1 MSDDKIASD
10 PLENKE
16 TLEELSSDVT
26 KKDIT
31 ATMKYDKHRRLTMKP
46 SSNRYKRSD
55 DNKSSDEGSSYGEPE
70 EEDTFDTFILNNF
83 SPFSGNE
90 NVIEWLDITDKKFNT
105 FKISRKHRCLAI
117 PLLVEGDAKR
127 IYIENENKIN
137 TYDDFYKLIW
147 MEYKPINYNFQHTKS
162 YSGPPTLSQSNLIED
177 ASIRKNVVFDDKP
190 EMTTSTFEL
199 NDSLPQP
206 PILRS
211 TALHDL
217 GATGLSGD
225 DPVNRSNIATSQ
237 NTFLNSSV
245 LDQTA
250 YALRR
255 AIVDSLIKNP
265 KTFRGGKDDV
275 KQWLEDIE
283 QLFDTAE
290 IPENHKLD
298 LVQYSLRGEAL
309 RWFKN
314 NKSTFT
320 SWKTFVK
327 GLKETFLSPFF
338 EEIAFKKLE
347 TYSQG
352 VNQPVRSFYNE
363 VIKLCNE
370 ADSSMSELTK
380 LRNLLNKTKP
390 TLQLEIR
397 KKKPT
402 TTKQFLEY
410 AIEVEELFHLT
421 NIYISDDLNKTN
433 PPSPVTSI
441 VTPPRSKN
449 PPIQTDK
456 TIPQT
461 THPENNYDNTYKNN
475 YHNNNHPYCY
485 SQTFVPS
492 HPNHQ
497 TYYRPRRPWHYPNQ
511 PFPPNQQAIHPKH
524 NHPQSKNPPRTPYHP
539 NYNQNNFPH
548 SNYNKPP
555 KNNNPAF
562 QANSNSTVNIPSLL
576 DPVPPPS
583 SFEIC
588 SRCQQT
594 GHQASASDGIAP
606 FHVHGVVELHI
617 KIANQITKIKAHVAE
632 NLCTDLILGID
643 YIIQY
648 NLKFDIRRQF
658 VSIEHNN
665 KLYKIKFDHDIQP
678 QFVPVIVSNSIRI
691 PSHTSHSVPVS
702 TCISSICS
710 LFVPHSFFSSSCNSL
725 TVPQK
730 FLEFHNYVSHI
741 TLSNLSFRTQFIN
754 QGTCLGY
761 LCQYSST
768 PQSNKITHHLNTLCG
783 AANLIGDEPVFLG
796 VSNDKTPPPDVTQL
810 INTISSTVSNVH
822 SSSENAFRELI
833 KHVDNKNQQNVLL
846 ALLFNFRHIFDTQ
859 KYNIAKT
866 CIHHIINTNPHSPP
880 ASKPYPQ
887 PDKEE
892 YMFNM
897 IQKFLQAG
905 LISESHSPY
914 AAPAFLVKKKD
925 GTFRLVVDYKKLNLI
940 TIKDSSPLPNMEDTI
955 RKLGPGYQ
963 YFSKLDLKS
972 GFYQIPIREEDQPKT
987 AFITPFGLFQFNVL
1001 PMGLK
1006 NSPPTFQKVMT
1017 DTLKTCR
1024 PFSLVYLDDIIVYSK
1039 SYEEH
1044 LDHLKQV
1051 FTALRDRNFVLN
1063 PPKCEIL
1070 MHRINYLGHTIDK
1083 DTIKPMTEKIEAILN
1098 MKHPCTLTAA
1108 NKFIGALSWYRKFI
1122 PGFASTAS
1130 PIHSV
1135 TNLTRNNRRKF
1146 QWKFA
1151 QSQAFQRLKQMLVS
1165 EPLFLHYPVD
1175 DKPIILTTDA
1185 SSVGIGGVLQ
1195 QEVNAKM
1202 RNLYY
1207 HSQLLTPCERK
1218 YSTIEKEALAIFKCI
1233 NRMRSFLLG
1242 RDIIIM
1248 TDHCPLCNIMTKTVN
1263 NARVDRISNLIQE
1276 YNIIQVL
1283 HINGRHNCLPDY
1295 LSRYPREQEDDL
1307 FDIDYGL
1314 ESKDIFE
1321 SKISLSPK
1329 PIVNMILRNK
1339 KKTTETESISSNDTD
1354 NKNDSSSISS
1364 TSYCNKQNATQKF
1377 SSNYFDSECLKEEQQ
1392 KDPEIQKI
1400 VCQLNSCPQNLPFV
1414 LHNDILYKL
1423 ITVSSLSK
1431 TKYKVPYVPSSMVNA
1446 LLHASHND
1454 PMSGGHF
1461 SLERTYNKLKHHYWW
1476 PDMKNTIR
1484 NHIKSCS
1491 LCQSFNVSRQ
1501 RKFGRLHTISPPDG
1515 PFQIIGIDYCGPL
1528 KRTPRGNKYV
1538 LVITDYFTRHVTAI
1552 PLPNCTAET
1561 TAESLFNEFF
1571 LSANAVLLLIG
1582 SNSLRKF
1589 TASTVLNQIQH
1600 IISNLRRQ
1608 HPHLDNKHSIGIVTT
1623 FPCFKFSYT
1632 FPTPELLQHNI

>member
-1 MSDDKIASD
+1 
-10 PLENKE
+10 
-16 TLEELSSDVT
+16 
-26 KKDIT
+26 
-31 ATMKYDKHRRLTMKP
+31 
-46 SSNRYKRSD
+46 
-55 DNKSSDEGSSYGEPE
+55 
-70 EEDTFDTFILNNF
+70 
-83 SPFSGNE
+83 
-90 NVIEWLDITDKKFNT
+90 
-105 FKISRKHRCLAI
+105 
-117 PLLVEGDAKR
+117 
-127 IYIENENKIN
+127 
-137 TYDDFYKLIW
+137 
-147 MEYKPINYNFQHTKS
+147 
-162 YSGPPTLSQSNLIED
+162 
-177 ASIRKNVVFDDKP
+177 
-190 EMTTSTFEL
+190 MTTSTFEL
-199 NDSLPQP
+199 NDSLPPP

-211 TALHDL
+211 TALLDL

-963 YFSKLDLKS
+963 
-972 GFYQIPIREEDQPKT
+972 
-987 AFITPFGLFQFNVL
+987 
-1001 PMGLK
+1001 
-1006 NSPPTFQKVMT
+1006 
-1017 DTLKTCR
+1017 
-1024 PFSLVYLDDIIVYSK
+1024 
-1039 SYEEH
+1039 
-1044 LDHLKQV
+1044 
-1051 FTALRDRNFVLN
+1051 
-1063 PPKCEIL
+1063 
-1070 MHRINYLGHTIDK
+1070 INYLGHTIDK

-1195 QEVNAKM
+1195 QESA
-1202 RNLYY
+1202 RNNILQQQSKNRTYY
-1207 HSQLLTPCERK
+1207 DK
-1218 YSTIEKEALAIFKCI
+1218 
-1233 NRMRSFLLG
+1233 NRL
-1242 RDIIIM
+1242 
-1248 TDHCPLCNIMTKTVN
+1248 
-1263 NARVDRISNLIQE
+1263 
-1276 YNIIQVL
+1276 
-1283 HINGRHNCLPDY
+1283 
-1295 LSRYPREQEDDL
+1295 
-1307 FDIDYGL
+1307 
-1314 ESKDIFE
+1314 
-1321 SKISLSPK
+1321 
-1329 PIVNMILRNK
+1329 
-1339 KKTTETESISSNDTD
+1339 
-1354 NKNDSSSISS
+1354 
-1364 TSYCNKQNATQKF
+1364 
-1377 SSNYFDSECLKEEQQ
+1377 
-1392 KDPEIQKI
+1392 DPQ
-1400 VCQLNSCPQNLPFV
+1400 
-1414 LHNDILYKL
+1414 YKL
-1423 ITVSSLSK
+1423 GDRVLTRIQGMKSKLDPRFSITP
-1431 TKYKVPYVPSSMVNA
+1431 KV
-1446 LLHASHND
+1446 
-1454 PMSGGHF
+1454 
-1461 SLERTYNKLKHHYWW
+1461 
-1476 PDMKNTIR
+1476 
-1484 NHIKSCS
+1484 
-1491 LCQSFNVSRQ
+1491 
-1501 RKFGRLHTISPPDG
+1501 
-1515 PFQIIGIDYCGPL
+1515 IIY
-1528 KRTPRGNKYV
+1528 
-1538 LVITDYFTRHVTAI
+1538 A
-1552 PLPNCTAET
+1552 
-1561 TAESLFNEFF
+1561 
-1571 LSANAVLLLIG
+1571 
-1582 SNSLRKF
+1582 
-1589 TASTVLNQIQH
+1589 
-1600 IISNLRRQ
+1600 Q
-1608 HPHLDNKHSIGIVTT
+1608 HPT
-1623 FPCFKFSYT
+1623 YT
-1632 FPTPELLQHNI
+1632 VRDEITKIESRVHVSDIRSLYIH

>member
-105 FKISRKHRCLAI
+105 FKISRRLRCLAI

-127 IYIENENKIN
+127 TYINNKNKIN
-137 TYDDFYKLIW
+137 TYDDFYTFLL
-147 MEYKPINYNFQHTKS
+147 MEYKPINYNFQHAKS
-162 YSGPPTLSQSNLIED
+162 YSDPLILSQSNLIQD
-177 ASIRKNVVFDDKP
+177 ASIHKNVVFDDKP
-190 EMTTSTFEL
+190 KMTTSTFEL

-485 SQTFVPS
+485 SQTFEPS

-562 QANSNSTVNIPSLL
+562 QANNNSTVNIPSLL

-594 GHQASASDGIAP
+594 GHQSSTSDGIAP

-678 QFVPVIVSNSIRI
+678 QFVPVIVSNSICI

-710 LFVPHSFFSSSCNSL
+710 LFVPHSFFSSPCNSL
-725 TVPQK
+725 TVSQK

-796 VSNDKTPPPDVTQL
+796 VSIDKTPPPDVTQL

-892 YMFNM
+892 HMFNM

-905 LISESHSPY
+905 RISESHSPY

-925 GTFRLVVDYKKLNLI
+925 STFRLVVDYKKLNLI

-955 RKLGPGYQ
+955 RKLGPSYQ
-963 YFSKLDLKS
+963 
-972 GFYQIPIREEDQPKT
+972 
-987 AFITPFGLFQFNVL
+987 
-1001 PMGLK
+1001 
-1006 NSPPTFQKVMT
+1006 
-1017 DTLKTCR
+1017 
-1024 PFSLVYLDDIIVYSK
+1024 
-1039 SYEEH
+1039 
-1044 LDHLKQV
+1044 
-1051 FTALRDRNFVLN
+1051 
-1063 PPKCEIL
+1063 
-1070 MHRINYLGHTIDK
+1070 INYLGHTIDK

-1195 QEVNAKM
+1195 QESA
-1202 RNLYY
+1202 RNNILQQQSKNRTYY
-1207 HSQLLTPCERK
+1207 DK
-1218 YSTIEKEALAIFKCI
+1218 
-1233 NRMRSFLLG
+1233 NRL
-1242 RDIIIM
+1242 
-1248 TDHCPLCNIMTKTVN
+1248 
-1263 NARVDRISNLIQE
+1263 
-1276 YNIIQVL
+1276 
-1283 HINGRHNCLPDY
+1283 
-1295 LSRYPREQEDDL
+1295 
-1307 FDIDYGL
+1307 
-1314 ESKDIFE
+1314 
-1321 SKISLSPK
+1321 
-1329 PIVNMILRNK
+1329 
-1339 KKTTETESISSNDTD
+1339 
-1354 NKNDSSSISS
+1354 
-1364 TSYCNKQNATQKF
+1364 
-1377 SSNYFDSECLKEEQQ
+1377 
-1392 KDPEIQKI
+1392 DPQ
-1400 VCQLNSCPQNLPFV
+1400 
-1414 LHNDILYKL
+1414 YKL
-1423 ITVSSLSK
+1423 GDRVLTRIQGMKSKLDPRFSITP
-1431 TKYKVPYVPSSMVNA
+1431 KV
-1446 LLHASHND
+1446 
-1454 PMSGGHF
+1454 
-1461 SLERTYNKLKHHYWW
+1461 
-1476 PDMKNTIR
+1476 
-1484 NHIKSCS
+1484 
-1491 LCQSFNVSRQ
+1491 
-1501 RKFGRLHTISPPDG
+1501 
-1515 PFQIIGIDYCGPL
+1515 IIY
-1528 KRTPRGNKYV
+1528 
-1538 LVITDYFTRHVTAI
+1538 A
-1552 PLPNCTAET
+1552 
-1561 TAESLFNEFF
+1561 
-1571 LSANAVLLLIG
+1571 
-1582 SNSLRKF
+1582 
-1589 TASTVLNQIQH
+1589 
-1600 IISNLRRQ
+1600 Q
-1608 HPHLDNKHSIGIVTT
+1608 HPT
-1623 FPCFKFSYT
+1623 YT
-1632 FPTPELLQHNI
+1632 VRDEITKIESRVHVSDIRSLYIH